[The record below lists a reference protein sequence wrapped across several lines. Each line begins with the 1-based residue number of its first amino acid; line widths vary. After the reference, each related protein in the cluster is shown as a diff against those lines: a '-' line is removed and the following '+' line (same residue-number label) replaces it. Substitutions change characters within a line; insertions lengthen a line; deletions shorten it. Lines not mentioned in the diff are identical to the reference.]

1 MLAYSAQDLIL
12 EPFAGTV
19 FGMTP
24 GQSTQLSGVQHAGVL
39 LGMVALALL
48 GTWRG
53 SGESPEAMRGWTV
66 AGCALS
72 ALMLAGLSGASLW
85 GPGWPLQ
92 ASVFALGVANGM
104 FAVAAI
110 GSMMT
115 LAGRGAASREGL
127 RMGLW
132 GAAQALA
139 FGLGGFLGT
148 AASDLAHFVLGD
160 AVAAYAW
167 VFATEAAVFL
177 VAATMA
183 LRGPQ
188 GRADPGAAAGAGAG
202 AGAEAEAGAGAGA
215 AYPQVPGLS
224 AGLAAEL
231 ANGRGSRTIEEKH
244 A

>member
-1 MLAYSAQDLIL
+1 
-12 EPFAGTV
+12 
-19 FGMTP
+19 
-24 GQSTQLSGVQHAGVL
+24 
-39 LGMVALALL
+39 
-48 GTWRG
+48 
-53 SGESPEAMRGWTV
+53 
-66 AGCALS
+66 
-72 ALMLAGLSGASLW
+72 
-85 GPGWPLQ
+85 LQ

-104 FAVAAI
+104 VAVAAI

-167 VFATEAAVFL
+167 VFAAEAALFV
-177 VAATMA
+177 VAAAMA
-183 LRGPQ
+183 LRETQ
-188 GRADPGAAAGAGAG
+188 GRANP
-202 AGAEAEAGAGAGA
+202 GAGAGA
-215 AYPQVPGLS
+215 APVAGAGLGAETAPGAGAGAAHPHVS
-224 AGLAAEL
+224 GLAAGF
-231 ANGRGSRTIEEKH
+231 AADRSAGQGSRTNEEKH